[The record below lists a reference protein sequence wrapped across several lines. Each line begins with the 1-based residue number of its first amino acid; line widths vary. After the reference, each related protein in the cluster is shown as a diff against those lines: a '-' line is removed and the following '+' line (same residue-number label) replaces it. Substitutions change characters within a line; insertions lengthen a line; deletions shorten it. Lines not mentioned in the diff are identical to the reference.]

1 MIINIKMFNI
11 KIKLKAEAEK
21 EKAALLE
28 GQNFTVCQTN
38 KSLMVFQEFP
48 NNL

>member
-1 MIINIKMFNI
+1 MIINIKMFII

-21 EKAALLE
+21 ETAALLE

-48 NNL
+48 NKL